1 MGRRSDAKERLLT
14 GADSLFRDRGFG
26 SVGVAEICKLA
37 GVNKGSFYH
46 FFSSKRELLL
56 DVVESAWDETGM
68 LRHWEREIPHR
79 PVEHLQR
86 YLEELFAVHYADKEA
101 NGRVRGSLIANV
113 ALELGSS
120 EPEVGKKLDELLRRE
135 TAIFETLLVE
145 AQDRGEVSLGNTRFA
160 AQALVASLHGLLM
173 LAKVRNDLSVLP
185 DAENELLRLVGVT
198 QPYL

>member
-68 LRHWEREIPHR
+68 LRDCEGEIPHR

>member
-1 MGRRSDAKERLLT
+1 LLT

-68 LRHWEREIPHR
+68 LRDWEREIPHR

>member
-1 MGRRSDAKERLLT
+1 M
-14 GADSLFRDRGFG
+14 
-26 SVGVAEICKLA
+26 
-37 GVNKGSFYH
+37 
-46 FFSSKRELLL
+46 

-68 LRHWEREIPHR
+68 LRDWEREIPHR

>member
-14 GADSLFRDRGFG
+14 GAESLFRDRGFG

-56 DVVESAWDETGM
+56 EVVESAWDETGI